1 MVEILSDSDEHDP
14 VVEEDPEEDLED
26 EPEEE
31 DPEEEIAEEPISV
44 PSSGDDR
51 PIVGG
56 QQPWLMTS
64 GSESSPEFELEWMA
78 SRHAQWR
85 ANRTVPPANVD
96 DLPSVASSSER
107 SEVPESSG
115 SGSCV
120 EVMDVHADS
129 SSEGESYI
137 SSSESDQ

>member
-1 MVEILSDSDEHDP
+1 MGS
-14 VVEEDPEEDLED
+14 
-26 EPEEE
+26 
-31 DPEEEIAEEPISV
+31 
-44 PSSGDDR
+44 
-51 PIVGG
+51 
-56 QQPWLMTS
+56 T
-64 GSESSPEFELEWMA
+64 SESSHEFELKWMA

-85 ANRTVPPANVD
+85 ANRTVPPANVH

-120 EVMDVHADS
+120 ALVDVHADL
-129 SSEGESYI
+129 SSEEDSYI